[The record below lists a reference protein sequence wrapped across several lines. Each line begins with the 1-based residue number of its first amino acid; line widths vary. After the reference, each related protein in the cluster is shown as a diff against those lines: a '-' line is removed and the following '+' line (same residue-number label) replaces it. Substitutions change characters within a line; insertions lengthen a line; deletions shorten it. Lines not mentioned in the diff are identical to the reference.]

1 LLPNDKDIRISLNFK
16 AIVILYALLVIRL
29 LPASC
34 MLSVVENLL
43 KKSAISACRSDYP
56 IHSYESEI
64 AKRGAVPGLKCE
76 SLAPREKE
84 SSDEL

>member
-1 LLPNDKDIRISLNFK
+1 
-16 AIVILYALLVIRL
+16 
-29 LPASC
+29 

-43 KKSAISACRSDYP
+43 KKSAISECRSDYP
-56 IHSYESEI
+56 IHSYESKI

-76 SLAPREKE
+76 GLAPREKE